1 MQELRRQSRHDW
13 LKPECYGRS
22 HPSDVTC
29 SGPPS
34 KFCGLKPSPRG
45 AVYLYA
51 NRGKA
56 IPFFGLIRRKNVIRL
71 GWRHGVRHSIGDGQ
85 GSGPG
90 SLTVSGLLRPF
101 NHPPGSLLV
110 KSKREAA
117 LLGAAVFCSEP
128 VFKHLDESFAGR
140 KRRAQRSLL
149 GIQADAAL
157 LTEFAAVAGSE
168 KTKRLGKALF
178 LRGRRLVF
186 WSVSQ
191 AELVVAVAEVK
202 VHVPE
207 SLHSVLHADIDGRK
221 TLTYLFFQLVLRS
234 SEEGQPPDCLIGA
247 SHVQNDADGDFE
259 IWARVPGV
267 DDIVHVLPMDESI
280 EYLE

>member
-1 MQELRRQSRHDW
+1 MRAWRKQFWGSLSGGQKRGERLKSRPPFCKFVSNMYRRWFCLHISGYMQELRRQSRHDW

-71 GWRHGVRHSIGDGQ
+71 GWRHDVRHSMGGGQ

-90 SLTVSGLLRPF
+90 LLTVSGLLRPR
-101 NHPPGSLLV
+101 NPPPSSLLV

-128 VFKHLDESFAGR
+128 VFKHFDESFVGR
-140 KRRAQRSLL
+140 KR
-149 GIQADAAL
+149 
-157 LTEFAAVAGSE
+157 
-168 KTKRLGKALF
+168 
-178 LRGRRLVF
+178 
-186 WSVSQ
+186 
-191 AELVVAVAEVK
+191 
-202 VHVPE
+202 
-207 SLHSVLHADIDGRK
+207 
-221 TLTYLFFQLVLRS
+221 
-234 SEEGQPPDCLIGA
+234 
-247 SHVQNDADGDFE
+247 
-259 IWARVPGV
+259 
-267 DDIVHVLPMDESI
+267 
-280 EYLE
+280 